1 MVTLNIN
8 IEGYR
13 KGIQNPAQVSTNTG
27 APQDAPS
34 PVGLLSAEGVE
45 SNAPIPTLSDTT
57 DAGLSAE
64 SVPHP
69 ELSGLSASSVLEQS
83 PSPEDSGASLSSE
96 GSGVPVPSDTE
107 SKTTATPT
115 KRKSRTT
122 KTKTSGK

>member
-8 IEGYR
+8 IEGDG
-13 KGIQNPAQVSTNTG
+13 KGINPPNQIATRAESNQLPTPESMQSV
-27 APQDAPS
+27 
-34 PVGLLSAEGVE
+34 EGVDA
-45 SNAPIPTLSDTT
+45 SAPTPNLSDNSI
-57 DAGLSAE
+57 DANLAQD

-69 ELSGLSASSVLEQS
+69 ELTGLSTSSVA
-83 PSPEDSGASLSSE
+83 EDSPIPMDDAALT
-96 GSGVPVPSDTE
+96 SGDDGTPVPSDTE